1 MRCVL
6 ARFDRIGLASVSVID
21 SSVHEWARDLLGSQ
35 VKVSPLSGGANN
47 HLFSCLSPEGE
58 LVIKR
63 YREQNF
69 GAEVSRRQAEV
80 AFLRHASQTA
90 PEFVPQLLAVH
101 DRHEMIALS
110 RVDGV
115 TYPAGVSVANP
126 DVEAAVRFY
135 RQLNEDRERV
145 GHYPISAREGYLSIS
160 EHLIHIEQR
169 LAVLSADHVP
179 ADVRRAARTAIDA
192 VKRRF
197 DAAKETSLRSIATG
211 EVTDQLP
218 PENVQLSPGDF
229 GFHNAMR
236 RGSTPIFI
244 DFEYAGSDDPAK
256 TVADFFLQPK
266 VPVDPALFEQVAS
279 AMAIS
284 VPVGALKTRSRMLGR
299 LLSVKWLAIILAP
312 LDEARYSPFSARYG
326 AEASAELSRRL
337 NLISRQTLFE

>member
-1 MRCVL
+1 M
-6 ARFDRIGLASVSVID
+6 ARFDRNDLAPVSAID
-21 SSVHEWARDLLGSQ
+21 SAVHEWARDLLGSQ

-47 HLFSCLSPEGE
+47 HLFSCRSPEGE

-69 GAEVSRRQAEV
+69 GAEVSRRQAEIT
-80 AFLRHASQTA
+80 FLKHVSQTA
-90 PEFVPQLLAVH
+90 PEFVPQLLAAH
-101 DRHEMIALS
+101 EFYEMIALS

-115 TYPAGVSVANP
+115 TYPPGARVA
-126 DVEAAVRFY
+126 DSDIEAAIRFY
-135 RQLNEDRERV
+135 RQINEGRELVAR
-145 GHYPISAREGYLSIS
+145 YPIAAREGYLSIT
-160 EHLIHIEQR
+160 EHLAHIDQR
-169 LAVLSADHVP
+169 LAALSAGHVP
-179 ADVRRAARTAIDA
+179 VDTRRAARTVIDA

-197 DAAKETSLRSIATG
+197 DVAKETSLRSIATG

-244 DFEYAGSDDPAK
+244 DFEYAGVDDPAK

-266 VPVDPALFEQVAS
+266 VPIAAALFGQVA
-279 AMAIS
+279 AVMAIS
-284 VPVGALKTRSRMLGR
+284 LPAVALTARSRLLGR

-312 LDEARYSPFSARYG
+312 LDAARYSSFSARYG
-326 AEASAELSRRL
+326 SGASAELSRRL
-337 NLISRQTLFE
+337 SLISRQTLFE

>member
-1 MRCVL
+1 M
-6 ARFDRIGLASVSVID
+6 SVID
-21 SSVHEWARDLLGSQ
+21 SSVYEWARDLLGSQ

-58 LVIKR
+58 LVIKL

-80 AFLRHASQTA
+80 AFLKHASQTA
-90 PEFVPQLLAVH
+90 PEFVPQLLAAH
-101 DRHEMIALS
+101 ESYEMIALS

-126 DVEAAVRFY
+126 DVEAAIRFY
-135 RQLNEDRERV
+135 RQLNEDTESV

-160 EHLIHIEQR
+160 EHLTHIEQR
-169 LAVLSADHVP
+169 LAALSADHVP

-197 DAAKETSLRSIATG
+197 DKAKEVSLRSIATS
-211 EVTDQLP
+211 EVSDQLL
-218 PENVQLSPGDF
+218 PENAQLSPGDF
-229 GFHNAMR
+229 GFHNALR

-244 DFEYAGSDDPAK
+244 DFEYAGVDDPAK

-284 VPVGALKTRSRMLGR
+284 MPVGTLKTRSRLLGR
-299 LLSVKWLAIILAP
+299 LLSIKWLAIILAP
-312 LDEARYSPFSARYG
+312 LDEARYLPFNARYG
-326 AEASAELSRRL
+326 VEASAELSRRL
-337 NLISRQTLFE
+337 SLISRQTLFE

>member
-6 ARFDRIGLASVSVID
+6 ARFDRIGLAAVSVID
-21 SSVHEWARDLLGSQ
+21 SSVHEWARDLLGPR
-35 VKVSPLSGGANN
+35 VAVSSLSGGANN
-47 HLFSCLSPEGE
+47 YLFRCLSPEGE

-80 AFLRHASQTA
+80 AFLNHASQTA
-90 PEFVPQLLAVH
+90 PEFVPRLLAAH
-101 DRHEMIALS
+101 ESYEMIALS

-115 TYPAGVSVANP
+115 TYPAGARAPNP
-126 DVEAAVRFY
+126 DVEAAIRFY

-145 GHYPISAREGYLSIS
+145 GHYAIAAREGYLSIS
-160 EHLIHIEQR
+160 EHLTHIEQR
-169 LAVLSADHVP
+169 LAALSADHVP
-179 ADVRRAARTAIDA
+179 ADVRQAARTAIDI

-197 DAAKETSLRSIATG
+197 DNAKEVSLRSITTS

-218 PENVQLSPGDF
+218 AENTQLSPGDF
-229 GFHNAMR
+229 GFHNALR
-236 RGSTPIFI
+236 RGHTPIFI
-244 DFEYAGSDDPAK
+244 DFEYAGIDDPAK

-266 VPVDPALFEQVAS
+266 IPVDPALFEQVAS

-284 VPVGALKTRSRMLGR
+284 VPVRALKTRSRMLGQ
-299 LLSVKWLAIILAP
+299 LLSVKWLAIVLAP
-312 LDEARYSPFSARYG
+312 LDEARYMSFNARYA

-337 NLISRQTLFE
+337 SLISRQTLFE

>member
-1 MRCVL
+1 M
-6 ARFDRIGLASVSVID
+6 SVID

-80 AFLRHASQTA
+80 AFLKHASQTA
-90 PEFVPQLLAVH
+90 PEFVPQLLAMH
-101 DRHEMIALS
+101 DSYEMIALS

-115 TYPAGVSVANP
+115 TYPAGASVTNP
-126 DVEAAVRFY
+126 DVEAALRFY

-169 LAVLSADHVP
+169 LAALSADHVP

-197 DAAKETSLRSIATG
+197 DVAKETSLRSIATG

-218 PENVQLSPGDF
+218 PENAQLSPGDF
-229 GFHNAMR
+229 GFHNALR
-236 RGSTPIFI
+236 RAGTPVFI
-244 DFEYAGSDDPAK
+244 DFEYAGVDDPAK

-266 VPVDPALFEQVAS
+266 VPVDPTLFEQVAS

-284 VPVGALKTRSRMLGR
+284 VPVGALMTRSRTLGR

-312 LDEARYSPFSARYG
+312 LDEARYLCFNARYG
-326 AEASAELSRRL
+326 DETSAELSRRL